1 MNERELLQSAYR
13 YALSLTGES
22 GAAEDLAQ
30 QGWLRLLRRHG
41 EVSRQGSLFLTV
53 RRLFIDR
60 YRRDR
65 RVEFVALED
74 LDREPP
80 VPPAPTLERVD
91 LERLLAELR
100 PKEREALYLHV
111 VEGYSATEIGRLTQQ
126 SRGTVLSLLHR
137 ARKKLAAGA
146 EQTAG
151 GHRESGGSA

>member
-13 YALSLTGES
+13 YALSLTGEA
-22 GAAEDLAQ
+22 GPAEDLAQ

-41 EVSRQGSLFLTV
+41 RVPRQGSLFLTI
-53 RRLFIDR
+53 RRLVIDR
-60 YRRDR
+60 YRRHR
-65 RVEFVALED
+65 RVEFVPLED

-80 VPPAPTLERVD
+80 VPPVPVVGHVD

-100 PKEREALYLHV
+100 PKEREALYLHA

-126 SRGTVLSLLHR
+126 GRGTVLSLIHR

-146 EQTAG
+146 ERAAAG
-151 GHRESGGSA
+151 REARGSA

>member
-1 MNERELLQSAYR
+1 MNDRELLQSAYR
-13 YALSLTGES
+13 YALSLTGET

-41 EVSRQGSLFLTV
+41 QVSRQGSLFLTV

-60 YRRDR
+60 YRRDQ
-65 RVEFVALED
+65 RVEFVALEN
-74 LDREPP
+74 LDGEPP
-80 VPPAPTLERVD
+80 VSPAPTLERVD

-126 SRGTVLSLLHR
+126 GRGTVLSLIHR

-146 EQTAG
+146 ELAAASDRQT
-151 GHRESGGSA
+151 GGSA

>member
-1 MNERELLQSAYR
+1 MDKRELLQSAYR
-13 YALSLTGES
+13 YALSLTGDAA
-22 GAAEDLAQ
+22 AAEDLAQ
-30 QGWLRLLRRHG
+30 QGWLRLLRRRG
-41 EVSRQGSLFLTV
+41 QVPRQGSLFLTV

-65 RVEFVALED
+65 RVEFVPLED

-80 VPPAPTLERVD
+80 VQPVPVVERLT

-100 PKEREALYLHV
+100 LKEREALYLHA

-126 SRGTVLSLLHR
+126 GRGTVLSLIHR

-146 EQTAG
+146 ERAAS
-151 GHRESGGSA
+151 HREVGGSA

>member
-1 MNERELLQSAYR
+1 MSERELLQSAYR
-13 YALSLTGES
+13 YALSLTSEA

-41 EVSRQGSLFLTV
+41 QVPRRGSLFLTV

-65 RVEFVALED
+65 RVEFVPLED

-80 VPPAPTLERVD
+80 VPQAPVVDRLD
-91 LERLLAELR
+91 LERLLADLR
-100 PKEREALYLHV
+100 PKEREALYLHA
-111 VEGYSATEIGRLTQQ
+111 VEGYSATEIGRLTEQG
-126 SRGTVLSLLHR
+126 RGTVLSLIHR

-146 EQTAG
+146 ERAAAGQEAG
-151 GHRESGGSA
+151 GGA